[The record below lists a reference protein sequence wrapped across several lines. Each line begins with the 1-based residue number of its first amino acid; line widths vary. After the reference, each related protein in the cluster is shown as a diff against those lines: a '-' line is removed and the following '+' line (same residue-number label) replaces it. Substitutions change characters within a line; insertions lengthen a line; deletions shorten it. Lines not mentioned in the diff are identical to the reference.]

1 MGVTQVVTH
10 SHVSRRKEKAMAR
23 RQLRFGRR
31 RSSNRLLALLAIV
44 FVLTLTIA
52 PPVKHYFTQR
62 AQISAL
68 EAQLSADNSALQKAR
83 QELLLWQDP
92 EYIKSQ
98 ARERLHFVLPG
109 ERQYIV
115 TEGESAETQT
125 GTTKIASAL
134 VDGQPWY
141 ARLIASISE
150 TGN

>member
-1 MGVTQVVTH
+1 
-10 SHVSRRKEKAMAR
+10 MAR

-31 RSSNRLLALLAIV
+31 RSSNRLLALIALV
-44 FVLTLTIA
+44 FIFTLTIA
-52 PPVKHYFTQR
+52 PPVKNYFTQR
-62 AQISAL
+62 AQINAL
-68 EAQLSADNSALQKAR
+68 KSQLSADNSALQKAR
-83 QELLLWQDP
+83 EELLLWRDP
-92 EYIKSQ
+92 EYIKTQ

-115 TEGESAETQT
+115 VEGEKTDTQN

>member
-1 MGVTQVVTH
+1 
-10 SHVSRRKEKAMAR
+10 MAR

-31 RSSNRLLALLAIV
+31 RTSNRVLALSAIFFILA
-44 FVLTLTIA
+44 LTIA

-68 EAQLSADNSALQKAR
+68 KAELSADNTALQKAR
-83 QELLLWQDP
+83 EELLLWQDP

-115 TEGESAETQT
+115 TDGDNNPKQNGS
-125 GTTKIASAL
+125 TKIASSLA
-134 VDGQPWY
+134 DGQPWY

>member
-1 MGVTQVVTH
+1 
-10 SHVSRRKEKAMAR
+10 MAR

-31 RSSNRLLALLAIV
+31 RTSNRVLALSVIFFILA
-44 FVLTLTIA
+44 LTIA

-68 EAQLSADNSALQKAR
+68 KAQLSADNIALQNAR
-83 QELLLWQDP
+83 KELLLWRDP
-92 EYIKSQ
+92 EYVKSQ

-115 TEGESAETQT
+115 TEGDTT
-125 GTTKIASAL
+125 GNQQSTTKIASSLA
-134 VDGQPWY
+134 DGQPWY
-141 ARLIASISE
+141 SRLIASISE

>member
-1 MGVTQVVTH
+1 
-10 SHVSRRKEKAMAR
+10 MAR
-23 RQLRFGRR
+23 RQLRFRR
-31 RSSNRLLALLAIV
+31 RRTSNRVLALSAIFFILA
-44 FVLTLTIA
+44 LTIA
-52 PPVKHYFTQR
+52 PPVKNYFTQR

-68 EAQLSADNSALQKAR
+68 KAQLSADNSGLQKAR
-83 QELLLWQDP
+83 EELLLWQDP

-115 TEGESAETQT
+115 TDGENNPQQN
-125 GTTKIASAL
+125 GTTKIASSLA
-134 VDGQPWY
+134 DGQPWY

>member
-1 MGVTQVVTH
+1 
-10 SHVSRRKEKAMAR
+10 MAR
-23 RQLRFGRR
+23 RQLNFNRR
-31 RSSNRLLALLAIV
+31 RNSGRALALWAIFFILA
-44 FVLTLTIA
+44 LAIA

-68 EAQLSADNSALQKAR
+68 NSQLASDNKALEAAR

-115 TEGESAETQT
+115 TEN
-125 GTTKIASAL
+125 GTASDTNEGTKVANSL
-134 VDGQPWY
+134 TDGQPWY
-141 ARLIASISE
+141 SRLIASITE
-150 TGN
+150 AG

>member
-1 MGVTQVVTH
+1 
-10 SHVSRRKEKAMAR
+10 MAR
-23 RQLRFGRR
+23 RQLRFRR
-31 RSSNRLLALLAIV
+31 RRTSNRVLALSAIL
-44 FVLTLTIA
+44 FVLALTIA

-68 EAQLSADNSALQKAR
+68 KSQLAADNSALQKAR
-83 QELLLWQDP
+83 QELLLWQEPD
-92 EYIKSQ
+92 YIKSQ

-115 TEGESAETQT
+115 IDDSTADTNN
-125 GTTKIASAL
+125 GTTKVASAL
-134 VDGQPWY
+134 TDGQPWY

>member
-1 MGVTQVVTH
+1 
-10 SHVSRRKEKAMAR
+10 MAR
-23 RQLRFGRR
+23 RQLRFRR
-31 RSSNRLLALLAIV
+31 RRTSNRVLALSAIFFILA
-44 FVLTLTIA
+44 LTIA

-68 EAQLSADNSALQKAR
+68 KAELSADNTALQKAR
-83 QELLLWQDP
+83 EELLLWQDP

-115 TEGESAETQT
+115 TDGENNQQQN
-125 GTTKIASAL
+125 GTTKIASSLA
-134 VDGQPWY
+134 DGQPWY

-150 TGN
+150 TGY

>member
-1 MGVTQVVTH
+1 
-10 SHVSRRKEKAMAR
+10 MAR

-31 RSSNRLLALLAIV
+31 RTSNRILALSAIF
-44 FVLTLTIA
+44 FVLALTIA

-62 AQISAL
+62 AQINAL
-68 EAQLSADNSALQKAR
+68 KAQLSADNTALQKAR
-83 QELLLWQDP
+83 EELLLWQDP

-115 TEGESAETQT
+115 TDGQT
-125 GTTKIASAL
+125 NTSQNGSTKIASSLA
-134 VDGQPWY
+134 DGQPWY

>member
-1 MGVTQVVTH
+1 
-10 SHVSRRKEKAMAR
+10 MAR
-23 RQLRFGRR
+23 RQLRFRR
-31 RSSNRLLALLAIV
+31 RRTSNRVLALSAIFFILA
-44 FVLTLTIA
+44 LTIA

-68 EAQLSADNSALQKAR
+68 KAELSADNTALEKAR
-83 QELLLWQDP
+83 EELLLWQDP

-115 TEGESAETQT
+115 TEGDTT
-125 GTTKIASAL
+125 GNQQSTTKIASSLA
-134 VDGQPWY
+134 DGQPWY
-141 ARLIASISE
+141 SRLIASISE

>member
-1 MGVTQVVTH
+1 
-10 SHVSRRKEKAMAR
+10 MAR
-23 RQLRFGRR
+23 RQLRFRR
-31 RSSNRLLALLAIV
+31 RRTSNRVLALSAIFFILA
-44 FVLTLTIA
+44 LTIA

-68 EAQLSADNSALQKAR
+68 KAELSADNTALEKAR
-83 QELLLWQDP
+83 EELLLWQDP

-115 TEGESAETQT
+115 TNGENNQQQN
-125 GTTKIASAL
+125 GTTKIASSLA
-134 VDGQPWY
+134 DGQPWY

>member
-1 MGVTQVVTH
+1 
-10 SHVSRRKEKAMAR
+10 MAR
-23 RQLRFGRR
+23 RQLRFRR
-31 RSSNRLLALLAIV
+31 RRTSNRVLALSAIFFILA
-44 FVLTLTIA
+44 LTIA

-68 EAQLSADNSALQKAR
+68 KAELSADNTALEKAR
-83 QELLLWQDP
+83 EELLLWQDP

-115 TEGESAETQT
+115 TDGENNQQQN
-125 GTTKIASAL
+125 GTTKVASSLA
-134 VDGQPWY
+134 DGQPWY
-141 ARLIASISE
+141 ARFIASISE

>member
-1 MGVTQVVTH
+1 
-10 SHVSRRKEKAMAR
+10 MAR

-31 RSSNRLLALLAIV
+31 RTSNRVLALSAIF
-44 FVLTLTIA
+44 FVLALTIA

-68 EAQLSADNSALQKAR
+68 KAQLSADNAALQKAR
-83 QELLLWQDP
+83 EELTLWQDP

-115 TEGESAETQT
+115 TEGENEVGQNS
-125 GTTKIASAL
+125 TTKIASSLA
-134 VDGQPWY
+134 DGQPWY
-141 ARLIASISE
+141 SRLIASISE

>member
-1 MGVTQVVTH
+1 
-10 SHVSRRKEKAMAR
+10 MAR

-31 RSSNRLLALLAIV
+31 RTSNRVLALSAIFFILA
-44 FVLTLTIA
+44 LTIA

-62 AQISAL
+62 AQINAL
-68 EAQLSADNSALQKAR
+68 KAELSADNTALQKAR
-83 QELLLWQDP
+83 EELLLWQDP

-115 TEGESAETQT
+115 TDAQT
-125 GTTKIASAL
+125 NTSQNGSTKIASSLA
-134 VDGQPWY
+134 DGQPWY

>member
-1 MGVTQVVTH
+1 
-10 SHVSRRKEKAMAR
+10 MAR
-23 RQLRFGRR
+23 HQLRFGRR
-31 RSSNRLLALLAIV
+31 RTSNRVLALSAIFFILA
-44 FVLTLTIA
+44 LTIA

-68 EAQLSADNSALQKAR
+68 KAQLSADNTALEKAR
-83 QELLLWQDP
+83 EELTLWQDP

-115 TEGESAETQT
+115 TNGENNPQQN
-125 GTTKIASAL
+125 GTTKIASSLA
-134 VDGQPWY
+134 DGQPWY

>member
-1 MGVTQVVTH
+1 
-10 SHVSRRKEKAMAR
+10 MAR
-23 RQLRFGRR
+23 RQLRFRR
-31 RSSNRLLALLAIV
+31 RRTSNRVLALSAIFFILA
-44 FVLTLTIA
+44 LTIA

-68 EAQLSADNSALQKAR
+68 KAQLSADNSALQKAR
-83 QELLLWQDP
+83 EELTLWQDP

-115 TEGESAETQT
+115 TDGQTNTSQNGSTQ
-125 GTTKIASAL
+125 IASSLA
-134 VDGQPWY
+134 DGQPWY
-141 ARLIASISE
+141 SRLIASISE

>member
-1 MGVTQVVTH
+1 V
-10 SHVSRRKEKAMAR
+10 AR
-23 RQLRFGRR
+23 RQLSFRSRRNSGRA
-31 RSSNRLLALLAIV
+31 LALWAIFFILA
-44 FVLTLTIA
+44 LAIA

-68 EAQLSADNSALQKAR
+68 NSQLASDNQALEAAR

-115 TEGESAETQT
+115 TEN
-125 GTTKIASAL
+125 GTASNTDEGTKVANSL
-134 VDGQPWY
+134 TDGQPWY
-141 ARLIASISE
+141 SRLIASITE
-150 TGN
+150 AG

>member
-1 MGVTQVVTH
+1 
-10 SHVSRRKEKAMAR
+10 MAR

-31 RSSNRLLALLAIV
+31 RTSNRILALSAILFFLA
-44 FVLTLTIA
+44 LTIA

-68 EAQLSADNSALQKAR
+68 KSQLSADQTALQKA
-83 QELLLWQDP
+83 QKELLLWQDP

-98 ARERLHFVLPG
+98 ARERLHFVMPG

-115 TEGESAETQT
+115 TEGETDAAQS
-125 GTTKIASAL
+125 GTTKIASSLA
-134 VDGQPWY
+134 DGQPWY
-141 ARLIASISE
+141 SRLIASISE

>member
-1 MGVTQVVTH
+1 
-10 SHVSRRKEKAMAR
+10 MAR

-31 RSSNRLLALLAIV
+31 RTSNRVLALSVIFFILA
-44 FVLTLTIA
+44 LTIA

-68 EAQLSADNSALQKAR
+68 KAQLSADNTALQNAR
-83 QELLLWQDP
+83 EELLLWRDP
-92 EYIKSQ
+92 EYVKSQ

-115 TEGESAETQT
+115 TEGDTT
-125 GTTKIASAL
+125 GNQQSTTKIASSLA
-134 VDGQPWY
+134 DGQPWY
-141 ARLIASISE
+141 SRLIASISE

>member
-1 MGVTQVVTH
+1 
-10 SHVSRRKEKAMAR
+10 MAR

-31 RSSNRLLALLAIV
+31 RTSNRVLALSAIF
-44 FVLTLTIA
+44 FVLALTIA

-68 EAQLSADNSALQKAR
+68 KAQLSADNSALQKAR
-83 QELLLWQDP
+83 EELTLWQDP
-92 EYIKSQ
+92 EYIKAQ

-115 TEGESAETQT
+115 TEGETEAGQNS
-125 GTTKIASAL
+125 TTKIASSLA
-134 VDGQPWY
+134 DGQPWY
-141 ARLIASISE
+141 SRLIASISE

>member
-1 MGVTQVVTH
+1 
-10 SHVSRRKEKAMAR
+10 MAR
-23 RQLRFGRR
+23 RQLNFNRR
-31 RSSNRLLALLAIV
+31 RNSGRALALWAIFFILA
-44 FVLTLTIA
+44 LAIA

-68 EAQLSADNSALQKAR
+68 NSQLASDNKALDAAR

-115 TEGESAETQT
+115 TDGENNQQQN
-125 GTTKIASAL
+125 GTTKIASSLA
-134 VDGQPWY
+134 DGQPWY

>member
-1 MGVTQVVTH
+1 
-10 SHVSRRKEKAMAR
+10 MAR

-31 RSSNRLLALLAIV
+31 RTSNRVLALSAIFFILA
-44 FVLTLTIA
+44 LTIA

-68 EAQLSADNSALQKAR
+68 KAQLSADNTALEKAR
-83 QELLLWQDP
+83 EELLLWQDP

-115 TEGESAETQT
+115 TNGENNQQQN
-125 GTTKIASAL
+125 GTTKIASSLA
-134 VDGQPWY
+134 DGQPWY

>member
-1 MGVTQVVTH
+1 
-10 SHVSRRKEKAMAR
+10 MAR
-23 RQLRFGRR
+23 RQLSFRSR
-31 RSSNRLLALLAIV
+31 RSSGRALALWTIFFILA
-44 FVLTLTIA
+44 LAIA

-68 EAQLSADNSALQKAR
+68 NSQLASDNKALEAAR

-115 TEGESAETQT
+115 TEN
-125 GTTKIASAL
+125 GTTSNTDEGTKVANSL
-134 VDGQPWY
+134 TDGQPWY
-141 ARLIASISE
+141 SRLIASITE
-150 TGN
+150 AG

>member
-1 MGVTQVVTH
+1 
-10 SHVSRRKEKAMAR
+10 MAR

-31 RSSNRLLALLAIV
+31 RTSNRVLALSAIFFILA
-44 FVLTLTIA
+44 LTIA

-68 EAQLSADNSALQKAR
+68 KAQLSADNSALQKAR
-83 QELLLWQDP
+83 EELLLWQDP

-115 TEGESAETQT
+115 TEGDSVGNQPSS
-125 GTTKIASAL
+125 TKIASSLA
-134 VDGQPWY
+134 DGQPWY
-141 ARLIASISE
+141 SRLIASISE

>member
-1 MGVTQVVTH
+1 
-10 SHVSRRKEKAMAR
+10 MAR
-23 RQLRFGRR
+23 RQLNFNRR
-31 RSSNRLLALLAIV
+31 RNSGRALALWTIFFILA
-44 FVLTLTIA
+44 LAIA

-68 EAQLSADNSALQKAR
+68 NSQLASDNKALDAAR

-115 TEGESAETQT
+115 TGTKDDPT
-125 GTTKIASAL
+125 LPDTTKVVSQLPEGA
-134 VDGQPWY
+134 PWY
-141 ARLIASISE
+141 TKLIASVTES
-150 TGN
+150 GL

>member
-1 MGVTQVVTH
+1 
-10 SHVSRRKEKAMAR
+10 MAR
-23 RQLRFGRR
+23 RQLRFSRR
-31 RSSNRLLALLAIV
+31 RTSNRFLALSAILFILA
-44 FVLTLTIA
+44 LAIA
-52 PPVKHYFTQR
+52 PPVKNYFTQR

-68 EAQLSADNSALQKAR
+68 KSQLAADNVALQKAR

-92 EYIKSQ
+92 EYIKTQ

-115 TEGESAETQT
+115 TDDSTTEANNGS
-125 GTTKIASAL
+125 TKIANAL
-134 VDGQPWY
+134 TDGQPWY